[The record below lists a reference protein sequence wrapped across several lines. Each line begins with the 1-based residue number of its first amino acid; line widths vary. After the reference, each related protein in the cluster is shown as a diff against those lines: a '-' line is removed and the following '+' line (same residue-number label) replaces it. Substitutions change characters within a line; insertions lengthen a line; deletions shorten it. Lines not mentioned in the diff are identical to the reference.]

1 MAGGAGHGRIAG
13 VSPKFR
19 NAFADGNRLTAAPPL
34 RRRTGGRVVAGVAG
48 GIADHL
54 GVPVFRVRL
63 VFAVLGAAS
72 GMGVAA
78 YGLLWMLM
86 PPGDDV
92 TAVSATDRRRATG
105 LLLLSFAA
113 LVILM
118 STVSGSTSSL
128 IFPVVLAAV
137 GLAVVWREFDT
148 QGPSS
153 AVLGASGRP
162 SMLTWVRVIAGATL
176 VFGGIAVVVLRNV
189 DLSSLR
195 DSLVAIAAALVGAVL
210 LTVPLWL
217 RLWRAL
223 GAERA
228 ARIRTEERDEIA
240 SHLHDS
246 VLQTLA
252 LIQKRTD
259 NPGEVLR
266 LARSQERELR
276 SWLFSS
282 GDSSDSSLAQEL
294 RAVAGEVE
302 DAHTVVVSS
311 VIVGDADLSL
321 EPETG
326 RALVGATREALV
338 NAAKHSGQSDINLYA
353 EVEPGQISV
362 FIRDRGKGFD
372 PEAVSPD
379 RQGIVRSIKA
389 RVMRRGGQVQ
399 VKSEIGKGTEVG
411 ITLPYRPL
419 DADEKEA

>member
-1 MAGGAGHGRIAG
+1 MPGELCHGNIAE
-13 VSPKFR
+13 VSPRFR
-19 NAFADGNRLTAAPPL
+19 NAFAGGNRLTAAPPL

-48 GIADHL
+48 GLADHL
-54 GVPVFRVRL
+54 DVPVFRVRL
-63 VFAVLGAAS
+63 AFAVLGAAS
-72 GMGVAA
+72 GMGIVA

-92 TAVSATDRRRATG
+92 AAVSATDRRRATG
-105 LLLLSFAA
+105 LLLLSLAA
-113 LVILM
+113 LIILM
-118 STVSGSTSSL
+118 STVSGSTASL
-128 IFPVVLAAV
+128 VFPTVLALT
-137 GLAVVWREFDT
+137 GLAVVWREFDA
-148 QGPSS
+148 QGPSL
-153 AVLGASGRP
+153 AVLGAPGRP
-162 SMLTWVRVIAGATL
+162 SMLTLVRVVAGAAL

-195 DSLVAIAAALVGAVL
+195 DSLVAIAATLVGAVL

-223 GAERA
+223 GIERA

-259 NPGEVLR
+259 NPSEVLR

-282 GDSSDSSLAQEL
+282 GAASDSSLAQEL

-302 DAHTVVVSS
+302 DTHTVAVSP
-311 VIVGDADLSL
+311 VIVGDADLAL

-362 FIRDRGKGFD
+362 FVRDRGKGFD
-372 PEAVSPD
+372 PEEVPQD
-379 RQGIVRSIKA
+379 RQGIARSIKA
-389 RVMRRGGQVQ
+389 RVLRRGGQVQ
-399 VKSEIGKGTEVG
+399 IKSEIGKGTEVR
-411 ITLPYRPL
+411 IIMPYKAN
-419 DADEKEA
+419 DVDEKEQ

>member
-1 MAGGAGHGRIAG
+1 M
-13 VSPKFR
+13 
-19 NAFADGNRLTAAPPL
+19 
-34 RRRTGGRVVAGVAG
+34 
-48 GIADHL
+48 GI
-54 GVPVFRVRL
+54 
-63 VFAVLGAAS
+63 
-72 GMGVAA
+72 AA
-78 YGLLWMLM
+78 YGLLWLLM

-92 TAVSATDRRRATG
+92 AAVSATDRRRATG
-105 LLLLSFAA
+105 LLLLSLAA
-113 LVILM
+113 LIILM
-118 STVSGSTSSL
+118 STVSGSTAAL
-128 IFPVVLAAV
+128 VFPIVLALV
-137 GLAVVWREFDT
+137 GLAVVWREFDS

-153 AVLGASGRP
+153 AVLGESGK
-162 SMLTWVRVIAGATL
+162 SSLLTLVRVIAGAAL

-195 DSLVAIAAALVGAVL
+195 DSLVAIAATLVGAML

-228 ARIRTEERDEIA
+228 ARIRTEEREEIA

-259 NPGEVLR
+259 NPSEVLR

-276 SWLFSS
+276 SWLFSA
-282 GDSSDSSLAQEL
+282 GVSSDSSLAQEL
-294 RAVAGEVE
+294 RTVAGEVE
-302 DAHTVVVSS
+302 DAHTVVVNS

-321 EPETG
+321 EPETR
-326 RALVGATREALV
+326 RALIGATREALV
-338 NAAKHSGQSDINLYA
+338 NVAKHSGQSDINLYA

-362 FIRDRGKGFD
+362 FVRDRGKGFD
-372 PEAVSPD
+372 LEAVPQD

-399 VKSEIGKGTEVG
+399 IKSEIGKGTEVR
-411 ITLPYRPL
+411 ITMPYKL
-419 DADEKEA
+419 YDLDEKEE